1 MGINKFRKH
10 QLPLLEENS
19 MRPSYQF
26 YDAAFVSSGEDH
38 GVADILVDYNSD
50 YLLDHGV
57 NVPGGTTTFWINTD
71 GDNNYDTIAL
81 DYNRDGVID
90 AAYWDTNHDLL
101 PDF

>member
-1 MGINKFRKH
+1 
-10 QLPLLEENS
+10 

-26 YDAAFVSSGEDH
+26 YDALFNSRNEDH
-38 GVADILVDYNSD
+38 GVADIAVDYNSD
-50 YLLDHGV
+50 YMHAHGI

-71 GDNNYDTIAL
+71 SFSGDTNFDVVAF
-81 DYNRDGVID
+81 DYNGDGVPD